1 MQSPKIDEKLLAMQT
16 NKLRELIG
24 RITSENQKSNL
35 TPFKDPEMGGVFRG
49 NEFPWRMF
57 AQSVN
62 FGDDQSG
69 VLILASEG
77 PGKADPVAQ

>member
-1 MQSPKIDEKLLAMQT
+1 
-16 NKLRELIG
+16 
-24 RITSENQKSNL
+24 
-35 TPFKDPEMGGVFRG
+35 
-49 NEFPWRMF
+49 MF